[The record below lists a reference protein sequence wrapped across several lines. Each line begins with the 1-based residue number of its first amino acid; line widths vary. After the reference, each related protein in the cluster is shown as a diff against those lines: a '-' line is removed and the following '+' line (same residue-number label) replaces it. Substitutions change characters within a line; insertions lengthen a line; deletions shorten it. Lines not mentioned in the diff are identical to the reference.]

1 MSLVL
6 GTHKG
11 VRPLLQS
18 ESSECGLACLAM
30 ILGSFG
36 RNLDINTLRGRYGP
50 TTRGTTLQRLVEIG
64 GQEGL
69 ECRPLRVEVEDL
81 AELGL
86 PCILHWNMNHF
97 VVLVGTSRG
106 RYQIIDPA
114 VGSRFVSA
122 KEMSASF
129 TGVALE
135 CAPSAVFEKA
145 KKPEGLSLRRLL
157 GSVKGLKRGVS
168 LLLLMSVVLQALSL
182 LAPLLTQVIID
193 SVVISADTGLLLT
206 ICVAMIAVVCLQVS
220 INAARTW
227 ASLFLGAELGYFLTA
242 GVLRKLLWLP
252 ASFFQS
258 RSMGDLIS
266 RLGSVQAIKDA
277 ATSLIVGAILDTAMV
292 ITMLAAILV
301 YSPLLASV
309 SLLAFAAYS
318 LLRVASAQWLR
329 LASQEDITLSA
340 KESSQIFES
349 LRGYLTVQANGLEDF
364 RHVQWKGRAIDSIN
378 QRLRIGRVNMGI
390 AAASQGLQGFE
401 RAVVIGLGAAM
412 VIDGSFTVGMLVAYL
427 AYMTLFSTRAGS
439 LLDTLLSVH
448 LLRVHVDRVSEVF
461 LTDSRPQRGNSFI
474 PSDAGVG
481 LVARQISYQY
491 SVGESPIFEDL
502 SLEVKPGEFLVV
514 VGPSGCGKSTLL
526 KVLIGML
533 PTSSGS
539 VSLGGFELEK
549 IDHSSLKGTVASVMQ
564 EDQLFAG
571 TVAENIAIGE
581 WQPDQKRMLEAAELA
596 AIRSEI
602 ELMPMGFS
610 TMVGDMGVAFSSGQK
625 QRIILARAL
634 YRSPK
639 VIFLDEATS
648 HLDEESARHVLT
660 SLRSLGA
667 TVICATHDRSVVKI
681 ADKILHMPCD
691 GASPS
696 TDRSTEVSP

>member
-6 GTHKG
+6 RTKKT

-30 ILGSFG
+30 IIGSYG
-36 RNLDINTLRGRYGP
+36 RNLDINALRARHGP

-64 GQEGL
+64 GEEGL
-69 ECRPLRVEVEDL
+69 ECRPLRLEVEDL
-81 AELGL
+81 AEIGL

-97 VVLVGTSRG
+97 VVLTGAGRG

-114 VGSRFVSA
+114 VGTRSVSA
-122 KEMSASF
+122 AEMSASF

-135 CAPSAVFEKA
+135 CAPSALFETV
-145 KKPEGLSLRRLL
+145 KKSEGLSLRRLL
-157 GSVKGLKRGVS
+157 GSVKGWKRGIA
-168 LLLLMSVVLQALSL
+168 LLLLMSLVLQALSL
-182 LAPLLTQVIID
+182 IVPLLTQVIID
-193 SVVISADTGLLLT
+193 SVVVSADTGLLLT
-206 ICVAMIAVVCLQVS
+206 IFVVIIAVICLQVS
-220 INAARTW
+220 LNAARTW
-227 ASLFLGAELGYFLTA
+227 TSLFLGAELGYFLVA

-266 RLGSVQAIKDA
+266 RIGSVQAIKEA
-277 ATSLIVGAILDTAMV
+277 VTSLIVGAILDTAMV

-301 YSPLLASV
+301 YSPLLASISIV
-309 SLLAFAAYS
+309 AFAAYS
-318 LLRVASAQWLR
+318 LLRIASAQWLR
-329 LASQEDITLSA
+329 QASEEDITLAA

-378 QRLRIGRVNMGI
+378 QRLKIGRANMGI
-390 AAASQGLQGFE
+390 AAASQALQGFE
-401 RAVVIGLGAAM
+401 RAIVIGLGAAM

-427 AYMTLFSTRAGS
+427 AYMGLFSTRASS

-448 LLRVHVDRVSEVF
+448 LLRVHLDRVSEVF
-461 LTDSRPQRGNSFI
+461 LTESRSQRGTLLISG
-474 PSDAGVG
+474 DAGVG
-481 LVARQISYQY
+481 LMARQISYQY
-491 SVGESPIFEDL
+491 SAGESPIFEGL
-502 SLEVKPGEFLVV
+502 SLRVEPGEFLVV

-526 KVLIGML
+526 KVLMGML
-533 PTSSGS
+533 PASSGG
-539 VSLGGFELEK
+539 VMIGDFELEK
-549 IDHSSLKGTVASVMQ
+549 IDHLSLNGAVASVMQ

-581 WQPDQKRMLEAAELA
+581 WKPDQERVLRAAELA

-602 ELMPMGFS
+602 EMMPMGFS

-625 QRIILARAL
+625 QRVILARAF

-648 HLDEESARHVLT
+648 HLDEESARHVMA
-660 SLRSLGA
+660 SLKSLGA
-667 TVICATHDRSVVKI
+667 TVICATHDRSVVEI
-681 ADKILHMPCD
+681 ADKVLRMPCHRAVTGD
-691 GASPS
+691 
-696 TDRSTEVSP
+696 DRSDEVSA